1 MIDQMK
7 GDISEM
13 MELER
18 KVSFICREKT
28 IIQHYFQKRRLE
40 CIFQRGLLITRKNEQ
55 NDQFG
60 AIC

>member
-7 GDISEM
+7 GDVSEM

-18 KVSFICREKT
+18 EVSFMCWEKT
-28 IIQHYFQKRRLE
+28 IIQHYFQKRRPE
-40 CIFQRGLLITRKNEQ
+40 RIFQRGLLITRKTEQ

-60 AIC
+60 AIS